1 MFNNCKVAKILLLL
15 IFLYLAKHDKKVRH
29 KFTFSMAWFQSIGFK
44 KNDLLP
50 QHISMFINVYTK
62 KKHIEDI
69 MKEEGALPLNTG
81 SKRLKQEQIGTVI
94 YFT

>member
-29 KFTFSMAWFQSIGFK
+29 KFTFSMAWFPSIGFK
-44 KNDLLP
+44 KLFTTSA
-50 QHISMFINVYTK
+50 HKYVYQCLHK

-69 MKEEGALPLNTG
+69 MKQEGALPLHTG

>member
-1 MFNNCKVAKILLLL
+1 MF
-15 IFLYLAKHDKKVRH
+15 
-29 KFTFSMAWFQSIGFK
+29 TQ
-44 KNDLLP
+44 
-50 QHISMFINVYTK
+50 

-69 MKEEGALPLNTG
+69 MKQEGALPLNTG

>member
-1 MFNNCKVAKILLLL
+1 MTKKSAINSHSLWPGFHLLAL
-15 IFLYLAKHDKKVRH
+15 
-29 KFTFSMAWFQSIGFK
+29 
-44 KNDLLP
+44 KNHLLP

>member
-1 MFNNCKVAKILLLL
+1 MTKKSAINSHSLWPGFHLLAL
-15 IFLYLAKHDKKVRH
+15 KKLFTTSAH
-29 KFTFSMAWFQSIGFK
+29 KY
-44 KNDLLP
+44 
-50 QHISMFINVYTK
+50 VYQCLHK

-69 MKEEGALPLNTG
+69 MKQEGALPLNTG

>member
-1 MFNNCKVAKILLLL
+1 MF
-15 IFLYLAKHDKKVRH
+15 
-29 KFTFSMAWFQSIGFK
+29 TQ
-44 KNDLLP
+44 
-50 QHISMFINVYTK
+50 K

-69 MKEEGALPLNTG
+69 MKDEGALPLNTG

>member
-1 MFNNCKVAKILLLL
+1 
-15 IFLYLAKHDKKVRH
+15 
-29 KFTFSMAWFQSIGFK
+29 
-44 KNDLLP
+44 
-50 QHISMFINVYTK
+50 MFINVYTK

-69 MKEEGALPLNTG
+69 MKQEGALPLNTG

>member
-1 MFNNCKVAKILLLL
+1 
-15 IFLYLAKHDKKVRH
+15 
-29 KFTFSMAWFQSIGFK
+29 MAWFPSIGFK
-44 KNDLLP
+44 QLFT
-50 QHISMFINVYTK
+50 ISAHKYVYQCLHK

-69 MKEEGALPLNTG
+69 MKQDGALPLHTG

>member
-1 MFNNCKVAKILLLL
+1 MF
-15 IFLYLAKHDKKVRH
+15 
-29 KFTFSMAWFQSIGFK
+29 TQ
-44 KNDLLP
+44 
-50 QHISMFINVYTK
+50 K

-69 MKEEGALPLNTG
+69 MKQDGALPLNTG

>member
-1 MFNNCKVAKILLLL
+1 MTKKSAINSHSLWPGFYLLAL
-15 IFLYLAKHDKKVRH
+15 
-29 KFTFSMAWFQSIGFK
+29 
-44 KNDLLP
+44 KNYLLP
-50 QHISMFINVYTK
+50 QNISMFINVYTK

-69 MKEEGALPLNTG
+69 MKQEGALPLHTG